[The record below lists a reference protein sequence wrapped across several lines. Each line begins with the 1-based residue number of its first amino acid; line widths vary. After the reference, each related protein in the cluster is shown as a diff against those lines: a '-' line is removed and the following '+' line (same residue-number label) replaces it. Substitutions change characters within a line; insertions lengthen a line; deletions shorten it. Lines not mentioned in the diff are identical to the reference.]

1 MNYNKVAQDI
11 IDNVGGKANIKQ
23 VTHCFTRLRF
33 ILKDES
39 KAKKDVVEHLE
50 GVISVVV
57 SGGQFQV
64 VCGAKV
70 TKIYDAAVA
79 ILGDNVAAA
88 SSDDVEIP
96 KQKQSFGNLILQKIT
111 EIFTPLVPAIAAAG
125 LIKGLLAVA
134 ARVPGFDTENST
146 YVIMNTASNII
157 FYFMPIFL
165 AYTTATALKCSKV
178 IAMILGAFICHP
190 TIDALVQDV
199 ATRSTIF
206 GLPVIKME
214 FTVGESSRIFS
225 YTESVIPI
233 ILGVIVL
240 YFLEKLLKKIIPEIL
255 QLILVPGLSL
265 IIMVPVM
272 LVVVGPVGIYVGYLV
287 QWLYTALY
295 GFSPILGGIIVG
307 GLWGVCVIFGAHR
320 ALLPIGLNDV
330 AMTGTNTLMC
340 FAGSANFSQ
349 AGAALGVM
357 LKTKSKQLKQV
368 AASASLSAWL
378 VGITEPAIYG
388 CNLRLKK
395 PMICAV
401 IAGAIGGGIMGI
413 GGAVNTGFANNG
425 ILTIMSYYGEGT
437 SLGQFLA
444 YIIGIC
450 VAFFGGAI
458 LTYFVGF
465 DDVDAGAADTKAIE
479 SGAAAPAASV
489 SAHTGEKVDIAS
501 PVEGKA
507 YPLEEVQDEVFS
519 SGALG
524 KGIAVLPTKGEV
536 VAPADCTV
544 SVLYPTLHAI
554 GLKLEDGTEIL
565 IHIGMDTVAMNGD
578 GFTKHVNEG
587 DTIKKGTLIVSFDI
601 DKIKAAGHDTTV
613 IVIISN
619 TEDFADVVGVP
630 TEHADLSRTVI
641 RAVK

>member
-1 MNYNKVAQDI
+1 MDYNKIAQDI
-11 IDNVGGKANIKQ
+11 LDNVGGKANVKQ

-39 KAKKDVVEHLE
+39 LAKKETVEHLE

-70 TKIYDAAVA
+70 TNIYDATVA
-79 ILGDNVAAA
+79 ILGDAVAGGSA
-88 SSDDVEIP
+88 DEQVPE
-96 KQKQSFGNLILQKIT
+96 QKQPLGNLILQKIT

-125 LIKGLLAVA
+125 LIKGLLAA
-134 ARVPGFDTENST
+134 FAKVPGFDTTNST
-146 YVIMNTASNII
+146 YIIMNTASNVI

-165 AYTTATALKCSKV
+165 AYTASKALKCSSV
-178 IAMILGAFICHP
+178 VAMMLGGFICHP

-199 ATRSTIF
+199 ATKSTIF
-206 GLPVIKME
+206 GLPVIKMA
-214 FTVGESSRIFS
+214 FTVGESSKVFA

-233 ILGVIVL
+233 LLGVIVL
-240 YFLEKLLKKIIPEIL
+240 YFLEKFLKKVIPEIL

-272 LVVVGPVGIYVGYLV
+272 LTVVGPVGIYVGYII
-287 QWLYTALY
+287 QFLYNALY
-295 GFSPILGGIIVG
+295 GFSPVLGGIIVG

-330 AMTGTNTLMC
+330 ALTGTNTLMC

-357 LKTKSKQLKQV
+357 LKTKSKDLKQV

-395 PMICAV
+395 PMVCAV
-401 IAGAIGGGIMGI
+401 IAGALGGGIMGI
-413 GGAVNTGFANNG
+413 GHAVNTGFANNG
-425 ILTIMSYYGEGT
+425 ILTIMSYYGECT
-437 SLGQFLA
+437 SLGQFAA
-444 YIIGIC
+444 YLIGIA

-458 LTYFVGF
+458 LTYIVGF
-465 DDVDAGAADTKAIE
+465 EDVDAAPA
-479 SGAAAPAASV
+479 GAAALESDLAMPAAP
-489 SAHTGEKVDIAS
+489 AHTGETVEIAS

-507 YPLEEVQDEVFS
+507 YPLNEVQDEVFAS
-519 SGALG
+519 EALG

-544 SVLYPTLHAI
+544 SVLYPPLHAM
-554 GLKLEDGTEIL
+554 GLKLADGTELL
-565 IHIGMDTVAMNGD
+565 IHIGMDTVAMNGE

-587 DTIKKGTLIVSFDI
+587 DHIKKGTPIVSFDI
-601 DKIKAAGHDTTV
+601 DKIKAAGYDTTV
-613 IVIISN
+613 SVIVSN
-619 TEDFADVVGVP
+619 TADFAEVTGVP
-630 TEHADLSRTVI
+630 AQKADLTKVVI
-641 RAVK
+641 KAVK